1 MIQGFEFKLDVIKL
15 SNVRKYYGIIKQL
28 ISLAIL
34 MFKYDYFKT
43 FGKFKL
49 LKITLT
55 SSISVKITPS
65 IWDVKIATYSNK
77 YTVEKMCL

>member
-34 MFKYDYFKT
+34 MFKYDYIKT

-65 IWDVKIATYSNK
+65 I
-77 YTVEKMCL
+77 

>member
-34 MFKYDYFKT
+34 MLKYDDIKT

-49 LKITLT
+49 
-55 SSISVKITPS
+55 
-65 IWDVKIATYSNK
+65 
-77 YTVEKMCL
+77 

>member
-34 MFKYDYFKT
+34 MFKYDYIKT
-43 FGKFKL
+43 FGKLASLGVNLGSGKG
-49 LKITLT
+49 
-55 SSISVKITPS
+55 P
-65 IWDVKIATYSNK
+65 
-77 YTVEKMCL
+77 